1 MTKNIFGGCSKF
13 LIAEEIEKVMY
24 EKRPDLPPNLDFYSA
39 VLYDGI
45 GIKASY
51 FTTIFVMSRV
61 SGWFAHIE
69 EQRKAN
75 KLIRSMSAYVG
86 KKNLIFEKIENRE

>member
-24 EKRPDLPPNLDFYSA
+24 EKRPDLPLNLDFYSA

-45 GIKASY
+45 GI
-51 FTTIFVMSRV
+51 
-61 SGWFAHIE
+61 
-69 EQRKAN
+69 
-75 KLIRSMSAYVG
+75 
-86 KKNLIFEKIENRE
+86 